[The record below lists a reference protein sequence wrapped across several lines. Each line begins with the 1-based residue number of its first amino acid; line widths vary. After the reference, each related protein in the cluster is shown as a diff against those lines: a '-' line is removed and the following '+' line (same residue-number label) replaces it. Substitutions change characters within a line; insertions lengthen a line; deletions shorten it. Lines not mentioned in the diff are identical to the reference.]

1 MRDVSET
8 EVETV
13 WAKKQRRKHASR
25 FLKGPIPLTALQ
37 HAARLPG
44 KALALYLAIRHR
56 TDLACFPTVSLPAV
70 YLNAWHH
77 RALPATWNGTCVVRD
92 GARSRVGRRD
102 RADRRF
108 RLDGTNLAFSGNDR
122 TAIFRYSFN
131 ASA

>member
-13 WAKKQRRKHASR
+13 WAKKRRRKHASR

-70 YLNAWHH
+70 YLNAWGIDKDSKRRAIASLEQAELIETTEH
-77 RALPATWNGTCVVRD
+77 RAG
-92 GARSRVGRRD
+92 RSVKVTIAVKPQDAPPRPSERR
-102 RADRRF
+102 
-108 RLDGTNLAFSGNDR
+108 
-122 TAIFRYSFN
+122 
-131 ASA
+131 